1 MLQLKNKQKIYF
13 YIFALLFLSSINNNN
28 ILQSLKNLFLIKHI
42 YIDVK
47 NYEVKNI
54 LSLNMNFIK
63 SNNIFFVKK
72 DLIRDKL
79 NVLNFLENIKIN
91 RILPSTISIKASKTE
106 FIAITYIEQKKF
118 FVGSNGKFISSSIIS
133 DKKKLPTIFGRFEAS
148 DFIFLKKLLHLQN
161 IDQENI
167 DKYYFHKNKRW
178 DIYFNN
184 NVLLMLPNKDIE
196 SSIVLFQNFKKKN
209 EITPGTII
217 DLRIPNR
224 LILKNG

>member
-161 IDQENI
+161 I
-167 DKYYFHKNKRW
+167 RW

-196 SSIVLFQNFKKKN
+196 RSIVLFQNFKKKN
-209 EITPGTII
+209 EISPGTII